1 MNNGSIDIHVHAFP
15 PEMGNAVKGATLI
28 PKEPFWNALMVEEA
42 LPQVEVDVNSTVER
56 ATIRHA
62 LRSRSLQGWVSVEQM
77 LRHMDDAGIERVV
90 LQGWYWQRAETAQVH
105 NAWMAECVRRYPD
118 RLSAF
123 AAWVPLLEKEPE
135 AQLRRMED
143 QGFCGLGE
151 LHPGVQG
158 FSLASE
164 LWLAAAAFAAK
175 RNWPVLL
182 HVTEPVGRPYAPR
195 EETNFRELQ
204 TFIESH
210 PSLSIVLAHWG
221 GLVFTHLLN
230 PYIAKCWQHVFFDCA
245 ASALLYDA
253 KVMRLALEILPTER
267 ILFGSDYPLKQ
278 YPADPNQPEF
288 KRFLDS
294 MREQVNSAADWQRI
308 SRNNAHRLLALH
320 RENGRT

>member
-1 MNNGSIDIHVHAFP
+1 MKNEFIDFHVHAFP
-15 PEMGNAVKGATLI
+15 PEMGTAAKGATML
-28 PKEPFWNALMVEEA
+28 PNEPFWNALMVEEL
-42 LPQVEVDVNSTVER
+42 LPQAEVDESSAAER
-56 ATIRHA
+56 GTARKA

-90 LQGWYWQRAETAQVH
+90 LQGWYWQRAETAQAH
-105 NAWMAECVRRYPD
+105 NAWMAACVRRYPD

-123 AAWVPLLEKEPE
+123 AAWVPLQEQEPH
-135 AQLRRMED
+135 LSRIED

-164 LWLAAAAFAAK
+164 QWLVAAAFAAK
-175 RNWPVLL
+175 RSWPVLL

-195 EETNFRELQ
+195 EETDFRELQ
-204 TFIESH
+204 AFIESH

-230 PYIAKCWQHVFFDCA
+230 PYIAKRWKHVYFDCA

-253 KVMRLALEILPTER
+253 KVMRLALEVLSAER
-267 ILFGSDYPLKQ
+267 ILFGSDYPLRL
-278 YPADPNQPEF
+278 YPNDARQPEF
-288 KRFLDS
+288 YRFLNS
-294 MREQVNSAADWQRI
+294 MQEQVKEELDWKRI
-308 SRNNAHRLLALH
+308 SRGNASRLLGFD
-320 RENGRT
+320 RSDEGR